1 MVNDG
6 KLRVNDG
13 NLKDAEAPHFHIRNM
28 IDIGANL
35 TNGRFRKDLP
45 QVLRRA
51 HAAGVEAVLITGTS
65 MRASRDA
72 LQLMQQRQPQSPVT
86 LFTTVG
92 VHPHDTKDFQEDGST
107 VREMRELVQRHPGVV
122 VAVGECGLDFNR
134 DFSPRDMQER
144 VFKAQVELACELQMP
159 LFLHEREAH
168 EAFVRVLKPFLDAG
182 MLPPVV
188 VHCFTG
194 TEREMLAYL
203 AMGFYIGLTGFVCMD
218 ARGFKVRSM
227 ASKIPTDKLL
237 IETDAPFMY
246 PYKSNGKSRCEPKD
260 LCAVVETL
268 ASCYRLEPQQVAA
281 MTTAN
286 AKRFFGLDKK
296 LALRGDAVEHKPP
309 RSHAQQSEPTK
320 RSEISLD
327 DPATVVLD
335 GGSGEGGGQMVRIS
349 VALAALLK
357 RSVRIHSI
365 RKNRQV
371 AGLRSQHLCTLQ
383 LTRDV
388 SGGGALEGAQL
399 HSTQV
404 KFDGARGILPGGE
417 FSADSATGGSV
428 SLMLQGALPAL
439 LFSEQ
444 PCSLVLRG
452 GTHVGFSPTVDFM
465 QIPLRTLLSR
475 FGVSSELS
483 ITSRG
488 FFPGG
493 GGEIQVQVAPM
504 MSVLTPVDMTVASRE
519 IVRMF
524 TRVTIYG
531 PNADDVT
538 GQQFTNALKK
548 AFKAQLLHGSSSD
561 IHFDWE
567 IAVEAAAVAA
577 KRHPFARRGRQKQQK
592 NKEVPDKP
600 VVSVMALL
608 ETSTGG
614 LISVDRTGRDTADF
628 MASKIA
634 ATLAHY
640 VVQGVCVDEH
650 LADNAIVYMALAGG
664 VSRLRVPCKAD
675 RSSHHLETALDMVA
689 LLTGATWSL
698 HEEDTSAVVEVD
710 GIGFRRMA

>member
-1 MVNDG
+1 
-6 KLRVNDG
+6 
-13 NLKDAEAPHFHIRNM
+13 M

-51 HAAGVEAVLITGTS
+51 QSAGVEAVLITGTS
-65 MRASRDA
+65 VRSSREA
-72 LQLMQQRQPQSPVT
+72 LQLVQQRQPQSPVT

-92 VHPHDTKDFQEDGST
+92 VHPHDAKDFIEDGGAT
-107 VREMRELVQRHPGVV
+107 VNEMRELIKRHPDVV

-134 DFSPRDMQER
+134 DFSPRDVQER
-144 VFKAQVELACELQMP
+144 VFQAQVELACELQMP

-168 EAFVRVLKPFLDAG
+168 EAFVRVLNPFLDAG
-182 MLPPVV
+182 VLPPVV

-194 TEREMLAYL
+194 TEPEMLAYL

-218 ARGFKVRSM
+218 ARGFKVRSV

-268 ASCYRLEPQQVAA
+268 AACYSLEPQQVAA
-281 MTTAN
+281 ITTAN
-286 AKRFFGLDKK
+286 TKRFFDLDKR
-296 LALRGDAVEHKPP
+296 LALRGDAVEQKPAS
-309 RSHAQQSEPTK
+309 RSHAQQQQQQKQSEPAK
-320 RSEISLD
+320 PEISPD
-327 DPATVVLD
+327 NPATVVLD
-335 GGSGEGGGQMVRIS
+335 GGSGEGGGQLVRIS
-349 VALAALLK
+349 AALAALLK

-365 RKNRQV
+365 RKNRQI

-388 SGGGALEGAQL
+388 SGGGCLEGAQL

-404 KFDGARGILPGGE
+404 RFDGANGILPGGA
-417 FSADSATGGSV
+417 FTAHSATGGSV
-428 SLMLQGALPAL
+428 SLMLQGVMPAL
-439 LFSEQ
+439 LFSAQ

-465 QIPLRTLLSR
+465 QIPLLRLLSR

-483 ITSRG
+483 IASRG

-493 GGEIQVQVAPM
+493 GGEIQVQVTPM
-504 MSVLTPVDMTVASRE
+504 ASVLAPVDLTVASRE
-519 IVRMF
+519 IVRVF
-524 TRVTIYG
+524 TRVTVYG
-531 PNADDVT
+531 PNADELT

-548 AFKAQLLHGSSSD
+548 AFKAQLLQEFSSGTTQL
-561 IHFDWE
+561 DWE
-567 IAVEAAAVAA
+567 IAVETADVSA
-577 KRHPFARRGRQKQQK
+577 KRHPFSRRGRQKQQQK
-592 NKEVPDKP
+592 DHAVPDKP

-608 ETSTGG
+608 ETSSGG
-614 LISVDRTGRDTADF
+614 LISVDRTGRDTAAF
-628 MASKIA
+628 MASKIT
-634 ATLAHY
+634 ATLAHHMA
-640 VVQGVCVDEH
+640 QGVCVDEH
-650 LADNAIVYMALAGG
+650 LADNAIVYMALADG

-675 RSSHHLETALDMVA
+675 RSSQHLETALAMVA
-689 LLTGATWSL
+689 LLTGATWRL
-698 HEEDTSAVVEVD
+698 HEEATSTIVEAD
-710 GIGFRRMA
+710 GIGFRRAP